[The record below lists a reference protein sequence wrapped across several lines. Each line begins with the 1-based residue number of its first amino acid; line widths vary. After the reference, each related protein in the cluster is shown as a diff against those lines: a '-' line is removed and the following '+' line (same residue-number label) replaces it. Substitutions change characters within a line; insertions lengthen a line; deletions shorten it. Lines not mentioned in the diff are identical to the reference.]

1 MKRRPPRSTR
11 TDTLFPYS
19 TLFHSQQPLPTRH
32 RPFTAGIVFFVELAI
47 NPGAYIVTPVVEFF
61 LERIFKY
68 LALFFNDQ
76 NLFQPC
82 GEFARI
88 LCVQWPDTPDIHK
101 TNAGRCT
108 GGWIGSSSCRERG
121 CQYV

>member
-32 RPFTAGIVFFVELAI
+32 RPFTAGIVFFVELAL

-68 LALFFNDQ
+68 LALFFNRSEEHTSEIQ
-76 NLFQPC
+76 SLMRSSYAVFCLNKK
-82 GEFARI
+82 I
-88 LCVQWPDTPDIHK
+88 TI
-101 TNAGRCT
+101 TNT
-108 GGWIGSSSCRERG
+108 
-121 CQYV
+121 